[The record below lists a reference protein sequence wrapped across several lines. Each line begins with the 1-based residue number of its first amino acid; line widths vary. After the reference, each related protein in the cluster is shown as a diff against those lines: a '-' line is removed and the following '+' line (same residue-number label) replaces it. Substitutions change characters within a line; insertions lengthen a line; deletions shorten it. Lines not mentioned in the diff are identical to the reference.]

1 MKTTEAFKK
10 NLNNSL
16 KKKIQ
21 ENTGKQVKALKEETI
36 KPLKEIQE
44 NIIKQ
49 VKVSNKTILELK
61 MEIEAIKKTQKEATL
76 KMDNLGKKSRA
87 IDEIITNRIQEI
99 EENLKFRRYHRKY
112 RHIPQRKYKV

>member
-1 MKTTEAFKK
+1 LEEELREETNK
-10 NLNNSL
+10 SL
-16 KKKIQ
+16 KAKE
-21 ENTGKQVKALKEETI
+21 ENT
-36 KPLKEIQE
+36 
-44 NIIKQ
+44 IKQ
-49 VKVSNKTILELK
+49 VKEFNKNIQELK